1 MNKETLPPLQ
11 TMPRRGPHRHL
22 APVVLKKFIDAK

>member
-11 TMPRRGPHRHL
+11 TVPRRGPNRHL
-22 APVVLKKFIDAK
+22 APVVVKQRIDVN